1 MKVAVWDTYVKRKDG
16 RKMHFDII
24 VPEDINNEE
33 IVYSYGME
41 YLKKKNIESAGLTS
55 KECKFC
61 HIEKANENM
70 IADLNSTGYHIVE
83 MENCNKY

>member
-41 YLKKKNIESAGLTS
+41 YLKKRILNLQDLHQKNASSVT
-55 KECKFC
+55 
-61 HIEKANENM
+61 
-70 IADLNSTGYHIVE
+70 
-83 MENCNKY
+83 